1 MLASQNR
8 VRNSAEFS
16 AVVRKG
22 RRSGRAHLVVHLL
35 LDRPL
40 ETETHP
46 QLDTQLDTQLD
57 PVTTDSAPRAGFVV
71 SKAVGGAVVRHTVTR
86 RLRALVRDRLPSLP
100 AGSVLVVRA
109 LPSAATASFAEL
121 GADLDGCLA
130 RLVPAGRP

>member
-1 MLASQNR
+1 VLASRNR

-16 AVVRKG
+16 AVVRQG
-22 RRSGRAHLVVHLL
+22 RRVGRPHLVVHLL
-35 LDRPL
+35 LD
-40 ETETHP
+40 P
-46 QLDTQLDTQLD
+46 QLDPATG
-57 PVTTDSAPRAGFVV
+57 SAPRAGFVV

-109 LPSAATASFAEL
+109 LPAAATATFADL
-121 GADLDGCLA
+121 GADLDGCLS